1 MIDDR
6 TKARTSHK
14 KYAADSSLANPIMIN
29 WSISVEGGG
38 VLRFVL
44 LLHPE
49 PELVLGVVQLA
60 GGV

>member
-1 MIDDR
+1 
-6 TKARTSHK
+6 
-14 KYAADSSLANPIMIN
+14 MIN